1 MQSIND
7 NSFLNKKK
15 IIKKIYL
22 KPGMKVVPL
31 RKQQLLSSS
40 VNMYGKNATGTAMSR
55 GFDDD
60 DFDFDE

>member
-1 MQSIND
+1 M
-7 NSFLNKKK
+7 
-15 IIKKIYL
+15 KKIYL

-40 VNMYGKNATGTAMSR
+40 TVGMYGKDATGTAMSR